1 MHQGDQQ
8 PASPLW
14 AAQYPVTDVPARHAL
29 HSTEDLSVH
38 ESAHLPNISFSTAAA
53 ADLYAGVPMSLSLAV
68 LSAEVSA
75 ARLSLRVSMFSVM
88 KSHPGLI
95 LSKYA
100 SSAFFSLVVLAK
112 SISVSSS
119 DFSVEASSSVRSA
132 MVSKQAASCV
142 LRSFMVSS
150 NVFCASSSSV
160 WACFSSFLV
169 SSRMKPSI
177 DTASPP

>member
-38 ESAHLPNISFSTAAA
+38 ASAHLPNISFSTAAA

-68 LSAEVSA
+68 FRAEVSA

-95 LSKYA
+95 LSKYR
-100 SSAFFSLVVLAK
+100 SSAIFSLVVFCK
-112 SISVSSS
+112 SIVVSSMV
-119 DFSVEASSSVRSA
+119 FSVEASSSVKSA
-132 MVSKQAASCV
+132 IVSKHAASWV
-142 LRSFMVSS
+142 FKSFMVSS
-150 NVFCASSSSV
+150 KVF
-160 WACFSSFLV
+160 
-169 SSRMKPSI
+169 
-177 DTASPP
+177 